1 MAPHEPPTPASGS
14 SAPPAGGGDK
24 LSAALTEL
32 AGLLLDTDSFQTVM
46 DQLAQASTRIVPNVL
61 TAGIIVANGDRVITV
76 AAADALGA
84 ILDER
89 QYDLDEGPCLE
100 AMRTREIVHVPDLST
115 ETRWDGYPAQIRALG
130 VDATYSSPL
139 IVRDRTVG
147 VLNLYADHAHAF
159 DEQPVRNAAAQLATI
174 ITVAITGT
182 LRNYGDLTLTDQLQQ
197 ALSTRSII
205 DQAIG
210 ILIGTHHCTAGEAFA
225 ILRGASQSRNV
236 RLNHIAQDLVDRN
249 TGKRTREDRSG

>member
-1 MAPHEPPTPASGS
+1 MAPPHVPSAPPSGS
-14 SAPPAGGGDK
+14 PPAPAGGGDR

-46 DQLAQASTRIVPNVL
+46 QQLAQASTRIVPNVL
-61 TAGIIVANGDRVITV
+61 TAGITVANGDRVVTV
-76 AAADALGA
+76 ATADALGA
-84 ILDER
+84 VLDER

-100 AMRTREIVHVPDLST
+100 SMRTREIVDVPDMSV
-115 ETRWDGYPAQIRALG
+115 ETRWDGYPPQVRALG
-130 VDATYSSPL
+130 VEATYSSPL
-139 IVRDRTVG
+139 IVRDRGVG
-147 VLNLYADHAHAF
+147 VLNLYADHTHAF
-159 DEQPVRNAAAQLATI
+159 AEQNVKDAAAQLVTI

-182 LRNYGDLTLTDQLQQ
+182 LRNYGDITLTDQLQQ

-236 RLNHIAQDLVDRN
+236 RLNQIAQDLVDR
-249 TGKRTREDRSG
+249 TIGAHQPGPSG

>member
-1 MAPHEPPTPASGS
+1 MAASREPSTSLSAS
-14 SAPPAGGGDK
+14 AGGGSDR

-46 DQLAQASTRIVPNVL
+46 QQLAQAGTRIVPNVL
-61 TAGIIVANGDRVITV
+61 TAGITVANGNRVVTV
-76 AAADALGA
+76 ATADALGA
-84 ILDER
+84 VLDER

-100 AMRTREIVHVPDLST
+100 SMRTREIVDVPDMSV
-115 ETRWDGYPAQIRALG
+115 ETRWDGYPPQVRALG
-130 VDATYSSPL
+130 VEATYSSPL
-139 IVRDRTVG
+139 IVRDRGVG
-147 VLNLYADHAHAF
+147 VLNLYADHTHAF
-159 DEQPVRNAAAQLATI
+159 AEPSVRDAAAQLVTI

-182 LRNYGDLTLTDQLQQ
+182 LRNYGDITLTDQLQQ

-236 RLNHIAQDLVDRN
+236 RLNQIAQDLVDR
-249 TGKRTREDRSG
+249 TIGAHQPGPSG